1 MDILK
6 KKQSKEDLVALLL
19 LQVSMIKR
27 CLPLLHVCMCVL
39 YTGKGIR
46 WLNGSNSLK
55 LVPNR
60 DMLSSDKIQ
69 ASTKPRFQYLF
80 IQRESNRLSLLPD
93 LTCQLRPREEQPPAN
108 SLPLHLCPSYHH
120 LLPMRLWLSIC
131 LLWSREITMR

>member
-39 YTGKGIR
+39 YTGKGRR

-69 ASTKPRFQYLF
+69 ASTKPRFQYACIF
-80 IQRESNRLSLLPD
+80 IQRESNRLSPLPD

-120 LLPMRLWLSIC
+120 LLPMR
-131 LLWSREITMR
+131 